1 MNSLVANIYSVLPV
15 DFGRVS
21 DAMMESATDNSVY
34 TWENNSIYYL
44 TDGTWSPLKRVDD
57 GWGFWTGIRSANS
70 FLENYDPEVLK
81 RFEYNEDYAD
91 MMAKASKFSYEVRFL
106 RAFYLFELA
115 KRYGDIPLVTRTYTQ
130 EEINSIEKTPFVEL

>member
-44 TDGTWSPLKRVDD
+44 TNGTWSPLKRVDD
-57 GWGFWTGIRSANS
+57 GWAFGQVSGVPILFWRITIRK
-70 FLENYDPEVLK
+70 Y
-81 RFEYNEDYAD
+81 
-91 MMAKASKFSYEVRFL
+91 
-106 RAFYLFELA
+106 
-115 KRYGDIPLVTRTYTQ
+115 
-130 EEINSIEKTPFVEL
+130 